1 MKVKL
6 FIVMLLIGLVALPS
20 CSDNYQDE
28 IDTEQIALIEVIGNT
43 YYCEEQNSTIEF
55 ISYDKYVD
63 TPYGKEYLVNCVMYG
78 DIVIKEAGEERVNLS
93 LNVKNNII
101 SNFTP
106 GQYGTTIEFKII
118 NNNLLIGS
126 LKVKGNWLKK

>member
-20 CSDNYQDE
+20 CSDSYQDE
-28 IDTEQIALIEVIGNT
+28 LDTEQIALIEVIGNT

-63 TPYGKEYLVNCVMYG
+63 SPYGKEYLVNCVIYG
-78 DIVIKEAGEERVNLS
+78 DIIKETGEERVNLS

-106 GQYGTTIEFKII
+106 GQYSTTIAFEII

>member
-1 MKVKL
+1 MRLKL
-6 FIVMLLIGLVALPS
+6 YLLLILVNSVLVFSS
-20 CSDNYQDE
+20 CSSDFQDE
-28 IDTEQIALIEVIGNT
+28 IDSEQIALSEVIGNK
-43 YYCEEQNSTIEF
+43 YYNEVQNSTIEF
-55 ISYDKYVD
+55 LSYDKYED

-78 DIVIKEAGEERVNLS
+78 DIIKETGEERVNLS

-106 GQYGTTIEFKII
+106 GQYSTTIEFEII

>member
-20 CSDNYQDE
+20 CSDSYQDE

-43 YYCEEQNSTIEF
+43 YYCEEQNSTIKF

-63 TPYGKEYLVNCVMYG
+63 SPYGKEYLVNCVMYG
-78 DIVIKEAGEERVNLS
+78 DIIKETGEERINLS

-106 GQYGTTIEFKII
+106 GQYGTTIEFEII